1 MSRAILFD
9 VDGVLIN
16 GYHSNPARVVPWDKD
31 LLADTGVDPDR
42 LRAEFTFDIFVKK
55 VITGQMAF
63 TDALEKR
70 LPALG
75 YKGSPM
81 AFARYW
87 LEKDSNLNHP
97 VLDVVRQLRSQAD
110 LRLYIATNQEHLR
123 ANWLWSVLKLGDLFD
138 DIFYSARVGVRK
150 PDPAFYEY
158 VDRQIGSHD
167 EAPLFF
173 DDSEPVVAGA
183 RRAGWEAVQ
192 FDTLPDLTG
201 HPWIA
206 ARLLGHTSTPPQ
218 S

>member
-1 MSRAILFD
+1 MSRAVVFD

-42 LRAEFTFDIFVKK
+42 LRNEFTFDIFVKK
-55 VITGQMAF
+55 VIIGQMAF

-97 VLDVVRQLRSQAD
+97 VLDVVRRLRAD
-110 LRLYIATNQEHLR
+110 EDVRLYIATNQEHLR

-138 DIFYSARVGVRK
+138 DIFYSARIGVRK
-150 PDPAFYEY
+150 PDPAFYEF
-158 VDRQIGSHD
+158 VAQRIGPQS
-167 EAPLFF
+167 EPPLFF
-173 DDSEPVVAGA
+173 DDSEAVVVGA
-183 RRAGWEAVQ
+183 RKAGWEAVL
-192 FDTLPDLTG
+192 FDTLPDLSG

-206 ARLLGHTSTPPQ
+206 ARLASQHSTPPQ